1 MSHENSAVDQDLVA
15 HGDDQIASELP
26 AAVAGRQPAQ
36 ARTPA
41 EAPQAR
47 TVPQA
52 VPAKAAPAA
61 EPAKPEPAYETH
73 GSGWRG
79 ILRGSG
85 ACGVSMVV
93 HLVALVLL
101 GLLVL
106 EPQLREVTEEIV
118 ASVLEER
125 PEDVPVEIELEQT
138 LDPVEEMSEAV
149 VSSAPVDAAIMG
161 AVAGVNAETPQ
172 LDQKVSDSLTTYEVK
187 VAPPSLG
194 VPTMNRLIEAVP
206 DGQFGDPRAI
216 VDNYD
221 QAFDRITKEL
231 MWMLDKGDVLVVWC
245 FDESESM
252 KDDQQEI
259 KERVYK
265 VYAELGLATRD
276 SSDHLLTAVTSYGS
290 TFHNHTP
297 RPTSNYRQIRDAIDA
312 IPIDATGEE
321 MMCEAVG
328 RSIAA
333 YRREGRKRQVALI
346 LVTDESGN
354 RENNLGYLE
363 SAIAEAKA
371 AKCKIYTLG
380 REAVFGYP
388 YVFMRYRHPQTQRV
402 HWLRV
407 DRGPETAFV
416 EQLQTNGF
424 HRRHDSFSSGFGS
437 YEQARLARETNG
449 VFFMLPSVESR
460 LVRGNADKRRYEL
473 EAMRGYRPDLR
484 ARIEV
489 VADREKF
496 PLRALIWGV
505 VQDLNPYEHPEVS
518 MRVEFS
524 IQPSAF
530 RKQALEQQKK
540 AIVYLQYLARAQNA
554 LEQGFEL
561 REQEAD
567 PRWQA
572 NYDLILAQ
580 IVAYQARMYEYG
592 MTLEDFLRN
601 PKTAPPT
608 KSPNLRLVHWDMR
621 TRSETRS
628 EESKPYID
636 KSRQLLDEVI
646 VRHPGTPWAERAKWE
661 LKRGFGTHFTPDY
674 HRPYVQ
680 VSNPSPLPKL

>member
-1 MSHENSAVDQDLVA
+1 MSHEKTPTDTER
-15 HGDDQIASELP
+15 GDDQLTQDLP
-26 AAVAGRQPAQ
+26 AQLPRRSPDATRTAAV
-36 ARTPA
+36 
-41 EAPQAR
+41 AR
-47 TVPQA
+47 TVPS
-52 VPAKAAPAA
+52 AAPVQGA
-61 EPAKPEPAYETH
+61 ESAPEPEPKPEPPQEPVRH
-73 GSGWRG
+73 GYRG
-79 ILRGSG
+79 VLRGSG

-93 HLVALVLL
+93 HLVAFVSL

-106 EPQLREVTEEIV
+106 EPQIREVTEEIV
-118 ASVLEER
+118 ASVMEER
-125 PEDVPVEIELEQT
+125 PDDVPIEVELEQT
-138 LDPVEEMSEAV
+138 LDPVEEVSEAV
-149 VSSAPVDAAIMG
+149 ESSAPVDAAIMG
-161 AVAGVNAETPQ
+161 AVTGANAEAPQ
-172 LDQKVSDSLTTYEVK
+172 LDQKVADSLTTYEVK

-194 VPTMNRLIEAVP
+194 VPTMTRLISAVP
-206 DGQFGDPRAI
+206 DGQVGDPRAI

-259 KERVYK
+259 KDRISK
-265 VYAELGLATRD
+265 VYAELGLATSD
-276 SSDHLLTAVTSYGS
+276 SSDHLMTAVTSYGS
-290 TFHNHTP
+290 SFHNHTP
-297 RPTSNYRQIRDAIDA
+297 RPTSNYRKIRDAIDA
-312 IPIDATGEE
+312 IPVDATGQEL
-321 MMCEAVG
+321 MCEAVARSLAAFRRDG
-328 RSIAA
+328 R
-333 YRREGRKRQVALI
+333 RRQVALI
-346 LVTDESGN
+346 LVTDESGD

-363 SAIAEAKA
+363 TAIAEAKA
-371 AKCKIYTLG
+371 AKCKVYTLG

-388 YVFMRYRHPQTQRV
+388 YVFMQYRHPQTQRV

-424 HRRHDSFSSGFGS
+424 HRRYDAFSSGFGS

-449 VFFMLPSVESR
+449 IFFMLPSVESR

-473 EAMRGYRPDLR
+473 EAMRAYRPDLR

-489 VADREKF
+489 VADRDRY

-518 MRVEFS
+518 MRVSFS
-524 IQPSAF
+524 LDPVAF

-540 AIVYLQYLARAQNA
+540 AIVYLRYLAQAQAA
-554 LEQGFEL
+554 LEKGAEL
-561 REQEAD
+561 RAQEAD

-572 NYDLILAQ
+572 NYDLILGQ

-601 PKTAPPT
+601 PQTAPLVKP
-608 KSPNLRLVHWDMR
+608 PDLRLVHWDIG

-661 LKRGFGTHFTPDY
+661 LNRGFGTRLVPDY
-674 HRPYVQ
+674 DRPYVQ